1 MGLFDSIRSAL
12 GLGQKRP
19 ESDEQLDH
27 LDHLDPDHADGS
39 GARDKGVGA
48 ALTDEPSG
56 QLAGDFD
63 TTSFDAG
70 GFDFERDI
78 ARYFTAEFR
87 IETATHDPARRELL
101 FAEYDVRNLEHWQRI
116 QAAFERWLET
126 PAAKAKYRTPGDL
139 MQARMTT
146 TQTMTLA
153 DLGIERV
160 KLDPINGV
168 TLEVWAK
175 AEAALEGGA
184 EFDTLIAEL
193 GVDAASWAKIAA
205 AWHERMVDDA
215 SGRIAT
221 EYSLHVGNAGPGK
234 FTAKTRPSS

>member
-12 GLGQKRP
+12 GLGHKRS
-19 ESDEQLDH
+19 ESDEQLDV
-27 LDHLDPDHADGS
+27 DG
-39 GARDKGVGA
+39 GVDDDDA
-48 ALTDEPSG
+48 TLNLS
-56 QLAGDFD
+56 GDFD

-87 IETATHDPARRELL
+87 IETATHDPARRERL
-101 FAEYDVRNLEHWQRI
+101 FAEYDVKNLEHWQRI

-160 KLDPINGV
+160 KLDPIDGV

-175 AEAALEGGA
+175 AEAALDGGA
-184 EFDTLIAEL
+184 DFDTLIAEL
-193 GVDAASWAKIAA
+193 GVDAASWAEIAA

-234 FTAKTRPSS
+234 FTAKTGSPS

>member
-12 GLGQKRP
+12 GLGQKQ
-19 ESDEQLDH
+19 SDEQPDH
-27 LDHLDPDHADGS
+27 LDQLDPDHADHG
-39 GARDKGVGA
+39 GARAKGVGA
-48 ALTDEPSG
+48 ALIDEPSG
-56 QLAGDFD
+56 QLAGNLD

-70 GFDFERDI
+70 SFDFDRDI

-87 IETATHDPARRELL
+87 IETASYDPARREVL

-160 KLDPINGV
+160 NLEPIHGV

>member
-1 MGLFDSIRSAL
+1 MGLFDSIRSVF
-12 GLGQKRP
+12 GRGQKSR
-19 ESDEQLDH
+19 ESDEQLEQAD
-27 LDHLDPDHADGS
+27 DPGLHTS
-39 GARDKGVGA
+39 
-48 ALTDEPSG
+48 
-56 QLAGDFD
+56 GDFD
-63 TTSFDAG
+63 TTAFDSG
-70 GFDFERDI
+70 SFDFERDI

-87 IETATHDPARRELL
+87 IETATHDPARRMSL
-101 FAEYDVRNLEHWQRI
+101 FAEYEVENLEHWQRI

-126 PAAKAKYRTPGDL
+126 PAAKAKYRTPNDL

-153 DLGIERV
+153 ELGIERV
-160 KLDPINGV
+160 KLEPIGGV
-168 TLEVWAK
+168 TLERWAK
-175 AEAALEGGA
+175 AEAALEAGA

-193 GVDAASWAKIAA
+193 GVDAESWAKIAA

-234 FTAKTRPSS
+234 FTAKTRPTS

>member
-1 MGLFDSIRSAL
+1 MGLFDSIRSMF
-12 GLGQKRP
+12 GRGRKSHESD
-19 ESDEQLDH
+19 ESDEQVDLDDAV
-27 LDHLDPDHADGS
+27 LHAS
-39 GARDKGVGA
+39 GDI
-48 ALTDEPSG
+48 
-56 QLAGDFD
+56 D
-63 TTSFDAG
+63 TSSFDSG
-70 GFDFERDI
+70 SFDFERDI

-87 IETATHDPARRELL
+87 IETATHDPVRRASL
-101 FAEYDVRNLEHWQRI
+101 FAEYDVENLEHWQRI

-126 PAAKAKYRTPGDL
+126 PAAKAKYRTPNDL

-160 KLDPINGV
+160 KLDPISGV
-168 TLEVWAK
+168 TLEHWAK
-175 AEAALEGGA
+175 AEAALQAGA
-184 EFDTLIAEL
+184 DFDTLIAEL
-193 GVDAASWAKIAA
+193 GVDAQSWAKVAA
-205 AWHERMVDDA
+205 AWHERMLDDA

>member
-12 GLGQKRP
+12 GLGQKQP
-19 ESDEQLDH
+19 ESDEQLDVDVNGLGSDIEIDIVDLGESDEAGGQH
-27 LDHLDPDHADGS
+27 L
-39 GARDKGVGA
+39 VGNI
-48 ALTDEPSG
+48 
-56 QLAGDFD
+56 D

-70 GFDFERDI
+70 SFDFERDI

-87 IETATHDPARRELL
+87 IETATHDPVRRERL
-101 FAEYDVRNLEHWQRI
+101 FAEYDVQNLEHWHRI
-116 QAAFERWLET
+116 QGAFERWLET

-153 DLGIERV
+153 ELGIERV

-168 TLEVWAK
+168 TIELWAK
-175 AEAALEGGA
+175 AEAALDGGA
-184 EFDTLIAEL
+184 DFDSLIAEL
-193 GVDAASWAKIAA
+193 GVDATSWAKIAA

-221 EYSLHVGNAGPGK
+221 EYSMHVGNAAPGK
-234 FTAKTRPSS
+234 FTAKSQTSP

>member
-12 GLGQKRP
+12 GLGHKRP
-19 ESDEQLDH
+19 VSDEQV
-27 LDHLDPDHADGS
+27 DHASGETDGGVDGGADGGRDGS
-39 GARDKGVGA
+39 DVR
-48 ALTDEPSG
+48 LS
-56 QLAGDFD
+56 GDFD
-63 TTSFDAG
+63 TSSFDAG
-70 GFDFERDI
+70 SFDFERDI

-87 IETATHDPARRELL
+87 IETATHDPARRETL
-101 FAEYDVRNLEHWQRI
+101 FAEYEVRNLEHWQRI

-160 KLDPINGV
+160 KLEPIDGV
-168 TLEVWAK
+168 TLELWAK
-175 AEAALEGGA
+175 AEAALDGGA
-184 EFDTLIAEL
+184 DFDALIAEL
-193 GVDAASWAKIAA
+193 GVDATSWAKIAA
-205 AWHERMVDDA
+205 TWHERMVDDA

-234 FTAKTRPSS
+234 FTAKTRS